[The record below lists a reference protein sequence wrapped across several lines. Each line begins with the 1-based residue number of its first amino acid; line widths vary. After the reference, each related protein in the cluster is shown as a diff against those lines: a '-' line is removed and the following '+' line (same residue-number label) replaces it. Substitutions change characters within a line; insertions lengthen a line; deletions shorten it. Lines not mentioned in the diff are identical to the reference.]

1 MATNKSVLMCTVGG
15 AHQPILDAIRSVNP
29 EYVCFFCTGTD
40 ARTGQLGSVGQITQ
54 PGNVMHAKPP
64 GIAAAGRMQAAS
76 DLLRQE
82 DAKSALKELEK
93 KDKPTLPNIPTQAML
108 GDDQFGYV
116 IVPADDLDEAVRTM
130 RDEVIRL
137 LGKYPNRPIKANYTG
152 GTKTMTAALVL
163 VALEF
168 DEIELQL
175 VGGVRSDLTAVKDGT
190 ERTAGA
196 SVSALR
202 LRQAMAPCRDAWR
215 RFGYQ
220 EAAAGLRDIRAN
232 VDTQGFELLQL
243 SRTLSEALSRWD
255 RFDHQG
261 ARDMLQTYGGL
272 VKEQYPDLLWM
283 VNALTTQGPKR
294 QPAYLFDLWL
304 NAERRAKQGRYD
316 DAVARWYRMVEWMAQ
331 WQIKEQLGFE
341 TKEFPCDHLP
351 DDIDGKASCEGEVTK
366 VGLSAAWKIIAAKC
380 RGACQ
385 AFGECEAASLRS
397 HLEKRNHSILAHGF
411 RPVSHTDWHQL
422 EQWTRDRFLPML
434 REHAGEVGLRKEWSQ
449 LPTEP
454 PEI

>member
-1 MATNKSVLMCTVGG
+1 MQT
-15 AHQPILDAIRSVNP
+15 
-29 EYVCFFCTGTD
+29 
-40 ARTGQLGSVGQITQ
+40 AR
-54 PGNVMHAKPP
+54 
-64 GIAAAGRMQAAS
+64 
-76 DLLRQE
+76 DLLSQE
-82 DAKSALKELEK
+82 DAESALKELEK
-93 KDKPTLPNIPTQAML
+93 RDKPTLPNIPTQAML
-108 GDDQFGYV
+108 EDDQFGHV

-130 RDEVIRL
+130 RDEVTRL
-137 LGKYPNRPIKANYTG
+137 LAKYPNRPIKANYAG
-152 GTKTMTAALVL
+152 GTKTMTAALVC

-168 DEIELQL
+168 DEVELQL
-175 VGGVRSDLTAVKDGT
+175 VAGVRGDLTAVKDGT
-190 ERTAGA
+190 EQTAGA
-196 SVSALR
+196 SVSSLR
-202 LRQAMAPCRDAWR
+202 LHQAMAPYRDAWR

-220 EAAAGLRDIRAN
+220 EAAAGLSGIQAN
-232 VDTQGFELLQL
+232 VGTRGHELLQL

-283 VNALTTQGPKR
+283 VNALTTQSPKN

-331 WQIKEQLGFE
+331 WQIKEQLGLE
-341 TKEFPCDHLP
+341 TKEFPRDQLP
-351 DDIDGKASCEGEVTK
+351 DDFDGKANGEGEVIA

-380 RGACQ
+380 GGACQ

-434 REHAGEVGLRKEWSQ
+434 REHARKAGLRDDPSQ